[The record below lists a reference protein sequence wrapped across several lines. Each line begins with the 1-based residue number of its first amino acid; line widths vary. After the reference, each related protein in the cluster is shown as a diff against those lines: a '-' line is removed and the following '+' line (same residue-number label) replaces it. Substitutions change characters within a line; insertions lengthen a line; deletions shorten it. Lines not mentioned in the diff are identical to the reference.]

1 MVNNN
6 VSLICSCLT
15 DIDECKLGTS
25 NCRGKNEICTN
36 TIGLTPTC
44 RGKNEI
50 CTNTIGLYQCDC
62 ENGYDRINSSCLV
75 NRNGPPT
82 TDTTSQPGSSAAT
95 QVVSTTSTATGQ
107 TSGVTTVSATDTS
120 QPGSIATTRVISTT
134 MTTTEICDWQ
144 KCQKKCQM
152 IPCQNGGTCSCI
164 DAACTITCK
173 CTSAFRGSR
182 CEHGENIFLAQLR
195 QDAPKVQFDMT
206 VLFKL
211 LDLKTSQKERMV

>member
-1 MVNNN
+1 QQSLPLIRLSQGQLQHLTSYLQASAATGKTSS
-6 VSLICSCLT
+6 VSKSTAGQTSGVTAVSAT
-15 DIDECKLGTS
+15 D
-25 NCRGKNEICTN
+25 
-36 TIGLTPTC
+36 
-44 RGKNEI
+44 
-50 CTNTIGLYQCDC
+50 
-62 ENGYDRINSSCLV
+62 
-75 NRNGPPT
+75 
-82 TDTTSQPGSSAAT
+82 TSQPGSIATTHVVSTASAAT
-95 QVVSTTSTATGQ
+95 GKTSSVSKSTAGQ